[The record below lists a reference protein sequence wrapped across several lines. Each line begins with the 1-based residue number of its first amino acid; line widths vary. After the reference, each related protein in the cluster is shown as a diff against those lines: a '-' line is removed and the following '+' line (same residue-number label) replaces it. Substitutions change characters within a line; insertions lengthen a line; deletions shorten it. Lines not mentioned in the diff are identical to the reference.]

1 MWRYTGRR
9 LIMAIPVLLGVTFVT
24 FVLLNIVPGDPVAI
38 MLEKRADPAV
48 VDNVRR
54 ELGLDKPWFVQYW
67 SFVVNALKGDLGRSF
82 FTRVQV
88 LPELL
93 AKFRITL
100 RLAASAYA
108 VAIVLGVSAGI
119 AAAVHHNTMIDSA
132 TMVGA
137 MIGICAPLFWTA
149 ILLQIFFGL
158 YLGWLPISGHESW
171 RNFILP
177 AVALGTRFAAS
188 MARITRTSMLEVV
201 RQDYIRTALS
211 KGLSR
216 RVVIYKHALRNA
228 LIPVVTLAGMQV
240 GGLMGGSM
248 LTETVFAIPGLGRY
262 YIEALYQRDFP
273 VVQGMVL
280 FTAVVFV
287 AANLIVDLSYAFIDP
302 RIRYDSEGD

>member
-93 AKFRITL
+93 HKFRITL

-108 VAIVLGVSAGI
+108 VAIVLGVSTGI

-171 RNFILP
+171 RNFVLP

>member
-1 MWRYTGRR
+1 MWRYTSRR
-9 LIMAIPVLLGVTFVT
+9 LVMAVPVLLGVTFVT

-38 MLEKRADPAV
+38 MLEKRADQAV

-54 ELGLDKPWFVQYW
+54 QLGLDKPWFVQYW

-93 AKFRITL
+93 SKFRITL
-100 RLAASAYA
+100 KLAASAYA
-108 VAIVLGVSAGI
+108 VAIVVGVSAGI
-119 AAAVHHNTMIDSA
+119 AAAVHHNTTMDSA

-158 YLGWLPISGHESW
+158 HLGWLPISGHESW
-171 RNFILP
+171 RNFVLP

-188 MARITRTSMLEVV
+188 IARITRTSMLEVI

-216 RVVIYKHALRNA
+216 RIVIYKHALRNA
-228 LIPVVTLAGMQV
+228 LIPVVTLTGMQV

-248 LTETVFAIPGLGRY
+248 LAETVFAIPGLGRY
-262 YIEALYQRDFP
+262 YVEALYQRDFP

-287 AANLIVDLSYAFIDP
+287 LANLIVDLSYAFIDP

>member
-9 LIMAIPVLLGVTFVT
+9 LIMAVPVLLGVTFVT

-38 MLEKRADPAV
+38 MLEKRADPAI

-54 ELGLDKPWFVQYW
+54 QLGLDKPWFVQYW

-93 AKFRITL
+93 SKFRITL

-108 VAIVLGVSAGI
+108 VAIVIGVSTGI
-119 AAAVHHNTMIDSA
+119 AAAVHHNTMMDSG

-188 MARITRTSMLEVV
+188 IARITRTSMLEVI

-228 LIPVVTLAGMQV
+228 LIPVITLTGMQV

-287 AANLIVDLSYAFIDP
+287 LANLIVDLSYAFIDP

>member
-1 MWRYTGRR
+1 MWRYTSRR
-9 LIMAIPVLLGVTFVT
+9 LVMAVPVLLGVTFVT

-38 MLEKRADPAV
+38 MLEKRSDPAV

-54 ELGLDKPWFVQYW
+54 QLGLDKPWFVQYW

-93 AKFRITL
+93 SKFRITL
-100 RLAASAYA
+100 KLAASAYA
-108 VAIVLGVSAGI
+108 VAIVVGVSTGI
-119 AAAVHHNTMIDSA
+119 TAAVRHNTMMDSA

-158 YLGWLPISGHESW
+158 HLGWLPISGHESW
-171 RNFILP
+171 RSFILP
-177 AVALGTRFAAS
+177 AVALGSRFAAS
-188 MARITRTSMLEVV
+188 IARITRTSMLEVI

-216 RVVIYKHALRNA
+216 RIVIYKHALRNA
-228 LIPVVTLAGMQV
+228 LIPMVTLVGMQV

-287 AANLIVDLSYAFIDP
+287 LANLVVDLSYAFIDP